1 MSQGIYAD
9 GRTYELP
16 STWTPAELPVLE
28 FATAQALIAVGAGA
42 GNPDTVRKQLVKY
55 FDPNGKYAGALFNTI
70 GPSPNAPNDITPA
83 DLLAVTTLSMSLD
96 PRQIRQLLEP
106 TTKRELVL
114 RALQQIDSDIP
125 IQELGSGEVD
135 PRPMLNAVSDFYR
148 EVRSTPKPTS
158 TRWVFASKLAAR
170 KRSNL
175 LPVRDNVVCKF
186 LAGERNLNRT
196 TIGSHDIDLQVFG
209 YLMSHARVRD
219 ALDHWWSEL
228 RAEHGSI
235 LDDVTPLRILDV
247 ALWNAGIAAGYA
259 ES

>member
-9 GRTYELP
+9 GRTYDLP
-16 STWTPAELPVLE
+16 STWTRAELPVLE
-28 FATAQALIAVGAGA
+28 FATAQALVAVGAGA
-42 GNPDTVRKQLVKY
+42 GNPDTVRKQLVRY
-55 FDPNGKYAGALFNTI
+55 FDPNGKYTGALFNTI
-70 GPSPNAPNDITPA
+70 GPSQNAVDDITPA
-83 DLLAVTTLSMSLD
+83 DLLAVTTLSMTLD

-106 TTKRELVL
+106 TSKRELVL
-114 RALQQIDSDIP
+114 RALQQIDTDIP
-125 IQELGSGEVD
+125 VQELGSGGVD

-148 EVRSTPKPTS
+148 EVRSTPNPTS

-170 KRSNL
+170 KRPNL

-186 LAGERNLNRT
+186 LAGERSLNRT

-228 RAEHGSI
+228 RTEYGPI